1 MNNSQFNERNV
12 SCAAAAVQAS
22 SNSTSRCFGSKDHTS
37 SACFLICT
45 PSQLPSSPFSACLQE
60 RLALW
65 KKSKHRQER
74 LQVLWGMTTQG
85 SSLFSLEAFKQGQ
98 HLLKTN
104 AYIHKYYAEERF
116 LSWDIQELRHAGGC
130 WNLHLWEVAAV
141 TSESDR
147 LCCQQLVTDKS
158 FPSRKGCCSIQE
170 GRNQTAPL
178 PPTHIQM
185 EF

>member
-12 SCAAAAVQAS
+12 SCAAAVVQAS
-22 SNSTSRCFGSKDHTS
+22 SNSTSHCFGSKDHTI

-98 HLLKTN
+98 HLLKTMLT
-104 AYIHKYYAEERF
+104 YINTMQKTDF
-116 LSWDIQELRHAGGC
+116 LVG
-130 WNLHLWEVAAV
+130 
-141 TSESDR
+141 TSRSSGWRLLESTS
-147 LCCQQLVTDKS
+147 LGS
-158 FPSRKGCCSIQE
+158 CSCY
-170 GRNQTAPL
+170 L
-178 PPTHIQM
+178 
-185 EF
+185 